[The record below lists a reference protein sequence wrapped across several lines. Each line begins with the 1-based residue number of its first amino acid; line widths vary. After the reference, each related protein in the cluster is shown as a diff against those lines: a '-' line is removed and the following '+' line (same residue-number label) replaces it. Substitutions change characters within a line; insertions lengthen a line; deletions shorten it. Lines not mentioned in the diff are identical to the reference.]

1 MARVAEGNTLAPPLV
16 FLWGCLGGLLAYIVL
31 FALPELLRAYYT
43 TKANKTPLRKVV
55 IAGLI
60 GLFFIALGG
69 GTALLLGDVNGA
81 QEAIAYGLAGE
92 GLIAGGFKGIV
103 DSVRPHV

>member
-1 MARVAEGNTLAPPLV
+1 MAGVVEGDTLAPLLV
-16 FLWGCLGGLLAYIVL
+16 FLWGCVGGLLAYIVL

-43 TKANKTPLRKVV
+43 TKTRKTPVTKLV

-69 GTALLLGDVNGA
+69 GTALLLGDVNGP

-103 DSVRPHV
+103 DSVRPKV